1 MAVVMP
7 GPVLVL
13 YCAGWGCQPGRGEA
27 EDPVLRHAGELEVA
41 GLAAGAGRSAI
52 ARRLSVAP
60 RTVEA
65 QAENIR
71 RELQVHS
78 RAQIAAWVTGHRLRS
93 GAAR

>member
-1 MAVVMP
+1 MS

-27 EDPVLRHAGELEVA
+27 EDPVLRYAGELEVA
-41 GLAAGAGRSAI
+41 GLVARAGQSAI
-52 ARRLSVAP
+52 AWCPSVAP
-60 RTVEA
+60 RAVEA
-65 QAENIR
+65 RAENIR

-78 RAQIAAWVTGHRLRS
+78 RAQIAAWVTGRRLRP